1 MTEDIIGS
9 GCLLHVA
16 QAAPGSSVLFRLTS
30 SAGERADVPVKLADG
45 QTHGHESFLIPESKV
60 YQANLT
66 GTVEYEGQPE
76 RTWPVTASDPDARL
90 LFKSRVWVPRHMRD
104 WVQYKVEV
112 TITPREKI
120 LLHYFMFD
128 PSAWSAPPPPSGGP
142 HRALL
147 RARA

>member
-1 MTEDIIGS
+1 M
-9 GCLLHVA
+9 
-16 QAAPGSSVLFRLTS
+16 GSSVLFRLTS

-45 QTHGHESFLIPESKV
+45 QTHGHESFLIPEPKV

-90 LFKSRVWVPRHMRD
+90 LFRSRVWVPRHMRD

-120 LLHYFMFD
+120 LLHYFMFA
-128 PSAWSAPPPPSGGP
+128 PWSAPPPPSGGP